1 MKSRAGTPPVLYSY
15 ASMQQRSGGGMR
27 WRECVA
33 VLGAAA
39 MVVFVVAH
47 SLLPG
52 ARVGDLGDVV
62 SPVLRLRRARREE
75 AAMPS
80 SEKTVGEI
88 GDEADG
94 FPWSNAMLQWQRTGY
109 HFQPD
114 KNYMNGMES
123 ITSDDGIFR
132 CKSSCVLS
140 PRLALCL
147 EEETDWQWLAAFFA
161 VFLFV
166 CLAEKETDHLLLT
179 CSGDMHACMHAD
191 PNAPMYYRGWYHFF
205 YQYNP
210 EGVTWGNISWGH
222 AVSRDMVHWHHL
234 PLAMVPDRWYDING
248 VLTGSATILPDG
260 NVVLLYTG
268 NTDTLAQVQCVA
280 EPADPHDPLLRT
292 WIKHPANP
300 VLFPP
305 PGTYKK
311 DFRDPMTAWFDKSD
325 NTWRTMIGSKDN
337 NGHAGIALM
346 YKTKDFVKFE
356 LIPRPVHRVEGT
368 GMWECVDFYPVR
380 GNSNSSQ
387 EELYVLKASMDD
399 ERHDYY
405 ALGKYDAVTNTWTP
419 LDPEAD
425 VGIGLRY
432 NWGKLFAS
440 TTFYDPA
447 KRRRVMWAYVGE
459 TDSNRTDLAKGWANL
474 QAIPRTVALDEKT
487 RTNLLQW
494 PVEEIETLRH
504 NATDLSGITIS
515 TGSVFPLHLRQ
526 AAQLDIEASFR
537 LNTSDIAAHNE
548 ADIGYN
554 CSTSGG
560 ATNRGA
566 LGPFGL
572 LLTNGHSEQMAMYF
586 YMSRSLDGDLR
597 THFCHDESQSSLAR
611 NVVKR
616 VVGSTVPV
624 LNGEAL
630 SARILVDHSIVE
642 SFVMGGRLTA
652 TSRVYPTEAI
662 YEAAGLY
669 VFNNATGSTLIV
681 DKLVVHEM
689 HSTPM
694 QLDLFARD

>member
-114 KNYMNGMES
+114 KNYMN
-123 ITSDDGIFR
+123 
-132 CKSSCVLS
+132 
-140 PRLALCL
+140 
-147 EEETDWQWLAAFFA
+147 
-161 VFLFV
+161 
-166 CLAEKETDHLLLT
+166 ETDHLLLT

>member
-1 MKSRAGTPPVLYSY
+1 MGLTSFAKKKDGSKLMIQWYRSLASAQLYIRDKSRSQRLKKERTRSKTFLFSSVAAMKSRAGTPPVLYSY
-15 ASMQQRSGGGMR
+15 ASMQQRSSGGVR
-27 WRECVA
+27 WRECGA

-39 MVVFVVAH
+39 LVVLVVTHA
-47 SLLPG
+47 LLPG
-52 ARVGDLGDVV
+52 ARLGDLGDVV

-75 AAMPS
+75 AAVPS
-80 SEKTVGEI
+80 SEKMVGEI

-94 FPWSNAMLQWQRTGY
+94 FAWSNAMLQWQRTGY
-109 HFQPD
+109 HFQPE
-114 KNYMNGMES
+114 KNYM
-123 ITSDDGIFR
+123 
-132 CKSSCVLS
+132 
-140 PRLALCL
+140 
-147 EEETDWQWLAAFFA
+147 
-161 VFLFV
+161 
-166 CLAEKETDHLLLT
+166 
-179 CSGDMHACMHAD
+179 
-191 PNAPMYYRGWYHFF
+191 NAPMYYRGWYHFF

-222 AVSRDMVHWHHL
+222 AVSRDMLHWHHL
-234 PLAMVPDRWYDING
+234 PLAMVPDRWYDIKG

-260 NVVLLYTG
+260 KVVLLYTG
-268 NTDTLAQVQCVA
+268 NTDTLAQVQCLAV
-280 EPADPHDPLLRT
+280 PADPHDPLLRT
-292 WIKHPANP
+292 WTKHPANP
-300 VLFPP
+300 VLLPP
-305 PGTYKK
+305 PGTGKK

-325 NTWRTMIGSKDN
+325 NTWRTMIGSKDD
-337 NGHAGIALM
+337 NGHAGVALM

-368 GMWECVDFYPVR
+368 GMWECVDFYPV
-380 GNSNSSQ
+380 GNRNSSQ

-405 ALGKYDAVTNTWTP
+405 ALGRCDAVTNAWTP

-425 VGIGLRY
+425 VGVGLRY
-432 NWGKLFAS
+432 DWGKFFAS
-440 TTFYDPA
+440 TTFYDPT

-459 TDSNRTDLAKGWANL
+459 TDSNRTDLAKGWANV

-494 PVEEIETLRH
+494 PVEEIETLRY
-504 NATDLSGITIS
+504 NATDLSGITIGI
-515 TGSVFPLHLRQ
+515 GSVFPLHLRQ
-526 AAQLDIEASFR
+526 AGQLDIEASFR
-537 LNTSDIAAHNE
+537 LNTSDIASHNE
-548 ADIGYN
+548 VDIGYN

-586 YMSRSLDGDLR
+586 YVSRSLDGGLR

-630 SARILVDHSIVE
+630 STRILVDHSIVE

-662 YEAAGLY
+662 YEAAGVY
-669 VFNNATGSTLIV
+669 VFNNATGSTVIV

>member
-1 MKSRAGTPPVLYSY
+1 MIQWYRSLASAQLYIRDKSRSQRLKKERTRSKTFLFSSVAAMKSRAGTPPVLYSY
-15 ASMQQRSGGGMR
+15 ASMQQRSSGGVR
-27 WRECVA
+27 WRECGA

-39 MVVFVVAH
+39 LVVLVVTHA
-47 SLLPG
+47 LLPG
-52 ARVGDLGDVV
+52 ARLGDLGDVV

-75 AAMPS
+75 AAVPS
-80 SEKTVGEI
+80 SEKMVGEI

-94 FPWSNAMLQWQRTGY
+94 FAWSNAMLQWQRTGY
-109 HFQPD
+109 HFQPE
-114 KNYMNGMES
+114 KNYMN
-123 ITSDDGIFR
+123 
-132 CKSSCVLS
+132 
-140 PRLALCL
+140 
-147 EEETDWQWLAAFFA
+147 
-161 VFLFV
+161 
-166 CLAEKETDHLLLT
+166 
-179 CSGDMHACMHAD
+179 D

-222 AVSRDMVHWHHL
+222 AVSRDMLHWHHL
-234 PLAMVPDRWYDING
+234 PLAMVPDRWYDIKG

-260 NVVLLYTG
+260 KVVLLYTG
-268 NTDTLAQVQCVA
+268 NTDTLAQVQCLAV
-280 EPADPHDPLLRT
+280 PADPHDPLLRT
-292 WIKHPANP
+292 WTKHPANP
-300 VLFPP
+300 VLLPP
-305 PGTYKK
+305 PGTGKK

-325 NTWRTMIGSKDN
+325 NTWRTMIGSKDD
-337 NGHAGIALM
+337 NGHAGVALM

-368 GMWECVDFYPVR
+368 GMWECVDFYPV
-380 GNSNSSQ
+380 GNRNSSQ

-405 ALGKYDAVTNTWTP
+405 ALGRYDAVTNAWTP

-425 VGIGLRY
+425 VGVGLRY
-432 NWGKLFAS
+432 DWGKFFAS
-440 TTFYDPA
+440 TTFYDPT

-459 TDSNRTDLAKGWANL
+459 TDSNRTDLAKGWANV

-494 PVEEIETLRH
+494 PVEEIETLRY
-504 NATDLSGITIS
+504 NATDLSGITIGI
-515 TGSVFPLHLRQ
+515 GSVFPLHLRQ
-526 AAQLDIEASFR
+526 AGQLDIEASFR
-537 LNTSDIAAHNE
+537 LNTSDIASHNE
-548 ADIGYN
+548 VDIGYN

-586 YMSRSLDGDLR
+586 YVSRSLDGGLR

-630 SARILVDHSIVE
+630 STRILVDHSIVE

-662 YEAAGLY
+662 YEAAGVY
-669 VFNNATGSTLIV
+669 VFNNATGSTVIV